1 MLQTPIGFGFAGVDV
16 FFVLSGFLLAL
27 PFARHALGAG
37 PRPRLG
43 RYFRRR
49 LLRVFPAYY
58 AQLAI
63 LSYTAGETGQAK
75 LAEQRA
81 LELAPASKRKL
92 IKAQLAAQKA
102 QIDSAKK
109 KQAEQQAQP
118 TPGLGG

>member
-37 PRPRLG
+37 PRPHLG

-63 LSYTAGETGQAK
+63 L
-75 LAEQRA
+75 
-81 LELAPASKRKL
+81 
-92 IKAQLAAQKA
+92 LAAHLVWRVHRHHLNA
-102 QIDSAKK
+102 RYV
-109 KQAEQQAQP
+109 AQP
-118 TPGLGG
+118 PDRMAEVAAFLAAHSAPGDVVFVPESLF